1 MASERRS
8 GSVFTLRFT
17 VSPWLISTF
26 LLHMAVSLLAFG
38 WCPESVRMLPV
49 RPALSDLEAP
59 GWGEPRFPLCAFV
72 ASWLTDFVWHCRVVA
87 GSLLFSH
94 AIPIPEVIYNV
105 IISSDM
111 FQLTM
116 N

>member
-1 MASERRS
+1 M
-8 GSVFTLRFT
+8 
-17 VSPWLISTF
+17 
-26 LLHMAVSLLAFG
+26 
-38 WCPESVRMLPV
+38 